1 MYRRTVYCRF
11 CGQSGHNKRGCPNL
25 SPEMKAH
32 YESGGGAR
40 KCSYCAEK
48 GHTKTTCS
56 IRKERMGEYIKINS
70 VYRKEVL
77 DRLVEIGCGIGALV
91 WESSWAVTRTSGK
104 GDDGLAHVPENV
116 DNLTLNRLFLVE
128 GFEWDRVQQKRTN
141 LRFIRARQLI
151 TNYVNI
157 FRPPLRN
164 DDGAYAVLNVI
175 GKGAQSSTIINSVPP
190 NWLDGTSGIEDFF

>member
-1 MYRRTVYCRF
+1 MHRRTVYCRF
-11 CGQSGHNKRGCPNL
+11 CGLSGHNKRGCPNL

-32 YESGGGAR
+32 YENGGGAR

-91 WESSWAVTRTSGK
+91 WESSY
-104 GDDGLAHVPENV
+104 VPENV
-116 DNLTLNRLFLVE
+116 DSLTPNRLFLVE
-128 GFEWDRVQQKRTN
+128 GFEWDRVQQKRNN

-157 FRPPLRN
+157 FRPPLRS

-190 NWLDGTSGIEDFF
+190 NWLNGASGIEDFF